1 MPCPDCAAHK
11 ERADQSDASA
21 NEAEAKLATL
31 AAMAA
36 RWITE
41 AERVEMEAETVA
53 LGAPYL
59 RTRLATAEAKA
70 ECGHDVIAAIGEL
83 P

>member
-36 RWITE
+36 RWIIE

-53 LGAPYL
+53 LGAPFL
-59 RTRLATAEAKA
+59 GRAWPQPRQRPNAGTM
-70 ECGHDVIAAIGEL
+70 
-83 P
+83 